1 MSLWIFTIFT
11 FQVCLHFSSS
21 SHFSETGQGTSDEVR
36 SRDLR
41 KELEEREATTKSAK
55 QPAVVR
61 RALEAQQAK
70 RQKLEQNPDADD
82 PVDSDRSEDED
93 SDDDTAALLAELNKI
108 KRERMHDNAK
118 KEAEKQQHEEKIRM
132 ENILSGNP
140 LLTYTAAAP
149 KSNNKIKRRW
159 NDDVVFKNCAR
170 TEVDKGETFINDSL
184 RSEFHKK
191 FMEKYIK

>member
-1 MSLWIFTIFT
+1 M
-11 FQVCLHFSSS
+11 
-21 SHFSETGQGTSDEVR
+21 EDR
-36 SRDLR
+36 
-41 KELEEREATTKSAK
+41 EREAIGKSSK

-61 RALEAQQAK
+61 RAIEANAK

-82 PVDSDRSEDED
+82 PVDSDRSDDED

-108 KRERMHDNAK
+108 KRERLQENAK
-118 KEAEKQQHEEKIRM
+118 KEAEKVQEEEKIRM

-140 LLTYTAAAP
+140 LLNYTSAAP
-149 KSNNKIKRRW
+149 KGNGKVKRRW

-184 RSEFHKK
+184 RSEFHRK